1 MADRGKEKIFY
12 GGFAK
17 VGRVYFP
24 DSSLI
29 ITHRG
34 PWHYVGDKVAEI
46 LRGMKMEW
54 KSSTYQLYYHEFG
67 CDSSRWVIYVDVL
80 DIAAPTVELK
90 ETILK
95 IYMHRIEPSA
105 LHFSVLYHPKTV
117 NLDAIGLEDL
127 LKSLLYR
134 LPHIAEDINN
144 FSFTNLVDK
153 NYLIAYHDKELV
165 TRIDLI
171 FSHLK
176 LPYKFVVAYHLDIP
190 YLSVD
195 FHVVADERRF
205 FDDIA
210 ESILDEYWVSLNSG
224 GGKR

>member
-1 MADRGKEKIFY
+1 MPEKVFY
-12 GGFAK
+12 GGVVR
-17 VGRVYFP
+17 VGRVYLP
-24 DSSLI
+24 GSSLV
-29 ITHRG
+29 ITHRESL
-34 PWHYVGDKVAEI
+34 HYVGDKVSEI
-46 LRGMKMEW
+46 LKGMQMEW
-54 KSSTYQLYYHEFG
+54 RAGNYNQYYCEFERG
-67 CDSSRWVIYVDVL
+67 SSRWMIYVDIL
-80 DIAAPTVELK
+80 ETAGSTIELK

-95 IYMHRIEPSA
+95 IYMHRIEPKTS
-105 LHFSVLYHPKTV
+105 HFSVLYHPKTV
-117 NLDAIGLEDL
+117 NLDAIDLEDL